1 MNRQKEHRLT
11 DTTRFA
17 SQRSALDLSAGVLNC
32 CFVNIYLVYDN
43 F

>member
-17 SQRSALDLSAGVLNC
+17 SQRSAHALYAGLS
-32 CFVNIYLVYDN
+32 YLSS
-43 F
+43 